1 MDTAPANGAAVR
13 VYRVTPLS
21 APLVDFADGA
31 TLVAADLDTNARQ
44 SIYTQQEL
52 DDELVDGLAGV
63 IPNGDKGDI
72 TTSVGGT
79 VWTIDAGAVTSAK
92 ILDGTILNADINA
105 SAAIAATKLAF
116 TPAGSVAA
124 TTVQAAVQELDTEKA
139 PLASPA
145 LTGVPTAPTAT
156 AGTNTT
162 QLATTAFTTGAV
174 STSDSA
180 VRPIATGGTGA
191 ITAAL
196 ALAALLPSQA
206 GNAGKALVTSGS
218 AATWGTVASGASIQ
232 VFTASGTYTP
242 TAGKTTFLAFV
253 TGGGGGG
260 GGGSSG
266 NVGGGGGGGGSGFRL
281 YTSTEMGSTAA
292 ITFGAGGA
300 MGESYPSA
308 GAAGGTSQVD
318 PAGTGLTLSAFGGGG
333 GSGGGA
339 TPGAGGSN
347 SNSYVSI
354 TGYSGVGNGAGM
366 SFWAAGAGRGGNG
379 GSFNG
384 NAGTAGVVFILEW

>member
-1 MDTAPANGAAVR
+1 MAQSDQSVQNATFPSVR
-13 VYRVTPLS
+13 
-21 APLVDFADGA
+21 
-31 TLVAADLDTNARQ
+31 
-44 SIYTQQEL
+44 
-52 DDELVDGLAGV
+52 
-63 IPNGDKGDI
+63 
-72 TTSVGGT
+72 
-79 VWTIDAGAVTSAK
+79 
-92 ILDGTILNADINA
+92 ADINDNLA
-105 SAAIAATKLAF
+105 ALFSQSSGNSAPSVTVAF
-116 TPAGSVAA
+116 QPWVDTSSTPPVWKVRNGSNSAWITVGVLDPAGFNAG
-124 TTVQAAVQELDTEKA
+124 
-139 PLASPA
+139 
-145 LTGVPTAPTAT
+145 GVT
-156 AGTNTT
+156 
-162 QLATTAFTTGAV
+162 
-174 STSDSA
+174 
-180 VRPIATGGTGA
+180 PIANGGTGA

-196 ALAALLPSQA
+196 ALAALLPSQG

-242 TAGKTTFLAFV
+242 TAGKTTVLAFV

-354 TGYSGVGNGAGM
+354 TGYSGLGNGAGM